1 MFFITQQTPQ
11 EDVIRA
17 VVKFIVNRC
26 DVNNLLTIG
35 AQVFGSVSDPR
46 VAKFKESVQYFLNGT
61 KDGFLRYKPFP
72 SGLFTFLYVILKII
86 WVAM

>member
-1 MFFITQQTPQ
+1 MILLLLGQTAQ
-11 EDVIRA
+11 EDLIRA

-26 DVNNLLTIG
+26 DVNNLVTIG

-61 KDGFLRYKPFP
+61 KDGFLRYKPFA
-72 SGLFTFLYVILKII
+72 SGWCVGLRK
-86 WVAM
+86 